1 MEAREDCASRSSIVV
16 RNPFKKPLTPRQ
28 WLVSS
33 ICWTIT
39 TVLAWL
45 VFNYL
50 QACALQ
56 EMGVPTGLDFTLAI
70 GSFCLA
76 YIVLWQ
82 RVVRGPQLVVHAPI
96 TLKVAMWLWRI
107 GVATFQ
113 LLCLGV
119 ALLLLDFRLIDSAP
133 QNLDMLP

>member
-1 MEAREDCASRSSIVV
+1 M
-16 RNPFKKPLTPRQ
+16 
-28 WLVSS
+28 
-33 ICWTIT
+33 T
-39 TVLAWL
+39 TVLVWL
-45 VFNYL
+45 AFNCL
-50 QACALQ
+50 QACVLQ

-70 GSFCLA
+70 SSFCLA
-76 YIVLWQ
+76 HIVLWQ
-82 RVVRGPQLVVHAPI
+82 RVVRGPQLAFDIPSR
-96 TLKVAMWLWRI
+96 LKAAMWLWRI

>member
-1 MEAREDCASRSSIVV
+1 M

-70 GSFCLA
+70 SSFCLA
-76 YIVLWQ
+76 HIVLWQ
-82 RVVRGPQLVVHAPI
+82 RVVRGPQLAVDIPSR
-96 TLKVAMWLWRI
+96 LKAAMWLWRI

-119 ALLLLDFRLIDSAP
+119 ALLLLNFRLIDSAP